1 MGMSP
6 EIRSYL
12 AEIGRRGGQRSRR
25 SLDPRTAREM
35 VRLREARRAF
45 ERFRV
50 RCFWSTPATYVVT
63 AADIPW
69 VARQLMTHGG
79 REGWRMGA
87 RLCR

>member
-1 MGMSP
+1 MTP

-12 AEIGRRGGQRSRR
+12 AEIGRRGGRRSRR
-25 SLDPRTAREM
+25 VLDPETARKM

-45 ERFRV
+45 GRFHAS
-50 RCFWSTPATYVVT
+50 CFWSSPRNYVVT
-63 AADIPW
+63 ADDIPW

-79 REGWRMGA
+79 REGWRIGG